1 MTEKKNIPFGKP
13 FIAGKELYYI
23 AQAVMGGHLSGDG
36 PFSARCEQWLEQH
49 LDAPKALLTPS
60 GTDALELAALLL
72 DIGPGDEVIMPSF
85 TFVSTATAFVL
96 RGAVPVF
103 VDIREDTLNLDER
116 LVEAAITPRTRA
128 IVAVHYGG
136 CGCEME
142 TLRDIADRHG
152 LALIEDAAHAL
163 GASYRGRPLG
173 SFGDLACF
181 SFHETKNVISGEGG
195 ALVVNRSEL
204 VERAAVIRQK
214 GTNRNQFLAGQ
225 TDKYTWVDIG
235 SSFVASEIVAAF
247 LWGQLERV
255 EEITARRMVLW
266 QQYYRSLEAFADAGN
281 LSLPSPPPHC
291 QLNGHIFYALARSGE
306 ERDWML
312 RYLNDRGVNAVFHYV
327 PLHSSPA
334 GLKYGRAAGSMEVT
348 NSVGARLLRFPLY
361 FEMTEDELGAVLA
374 ETAGALRLGTAFPG

>member
-1 MTEKKNIPFGKP
+1 MMDKKNIPFGKP

-23 AQAVMGGHLSGDG
+23 AQAVMDGHLSGDG
-36 PFSARCEQWLEQH
+36 PFSARCERWLEQH
-49 LDAPKALLTPS
+49 TGASKALLTPS
-60 GTDALELAALLL
+60 CTDALELAALLL

-103 VDIREDTLNLDER
+103 VDIREDTLNLDEG

-142 TLRDIADRHG
+142 ALRDIADRHG
-152 LALIEDAAHAL
+152 LALVEDAAHAL
-163 GASYRGRPLG
+163 GASYRGKPLG

-195 ALVVNRSEL
+195 ALVVNRPEL
-204 VERAAVIRQK
+204 VERAEVIRQK
-214 GTNRNQFLAGQ
+214 GTNRHQFLAGQ
-225 TDKYTWVDIG
+225 TDKYTWVDVG

-247 LWGQLERV
+247 LWGQLERA
-255 EEITARRMVLW
+255 EEITGKRMDLW
-266 QQYYRSLEAFADAGN
+266 RQYHSALAPLEKQGAF
-281 LSLPSPPPHC
+281 SLPQPPAHC
-291 QLNGHIFYALARSGE
+291 HVNGHIFYLLARSE
-306 ERDWML
+306 DERNALL
-312 RYLNDRGVNAVFHYV
+312 RTLNQKGVNAVFHYV

-334 GLKYGRAAGSMEVT
+334 GQRFARCHGELAVTDSVAG
-348 NSVGARLLRFPLY
+348 RLLRLPLY
-361 FEMTEDELGAVLA
+361 YGMEVEGMGSVLGAVSA
-374 ETAGALRLGTAFPG
+374 HYG

>member
-1 MTEKKNIPFGKP
+1 MTDKKNIPFGKP

-23 AQAVMGGHLSGDG
+23 AQAVMEGHLSGDG
-36 PFSARCEQWLEQH
+36 PFSARCENWLERH
-49 LDAPKALLTPS
+49 VGMPKALLTPS

-136 CGCEME
+136 CGCEMDA
-142 TLRDIADRHG
+142 LRAIADRHG
-152 LALIEDAAHAL
+152 LALVEDAAHAL
-163 GASYRGRPLG
+163 GASYRDKPLG

-195 ALVVNRSEL
+195 ALVVNRPEL

-214 GTNRNQFLAGQ
+214 GTNRQQFLAGQ

-255 EEITARRMVLW
+255 EEITAKRMNIW
-266 QQYYRSLEAFADAGN
+266 RQYHSALAPLAKRGEV
-281 LSLPSPPPHC
+281 SLPEPPAHC
-291 QLNGHIFYALARSGE
+291 HVNGHIFYLLVRDESARNSL
-306 ERDWML
+306 L
-312 RYLNDRGVNAVFHYV
+312 RQLNGQGVNAVFHYV

-334 GLKYGRAAGSMEVT
+334 GLRYGRSHGNLAVT
-348 NSVGARLLRFPLY
+348 ESVAQRLLRLPL
-361 FEMTEDELGAVLA
+361 FFDMESDDVERVVAAVSA
-374 ETAGALRLGTAFPG
+374 CHA

>member
-1 MTEKKNIPFGKP
+1 MTDKKKIPFGKP

-49 LDAPKALLTPS
+49 TGAPKALLTPS

-116 LVEAAITPRTRA
+116 LVEAAITARTRA

-142 TLRDIADRHG
+142 RLRAIADRNG

-163 GASYRGRPLG
+163 CASYRGMPLG

-195 ALVVNRSEL
+195 ALLVNRPDL
-204 VERAAVIRQK
+204 VERATIIRQK

-225 TDKYTWVDIG
+225 TDKYTWVDLG

-247 LWGQLERV
+247 LWGQLERA
-255 EEITARRMVLW
+255 EEITGRRMELW
-266 QQYYRSLEAFADAGN
+266 QKYHQALTPLLVSRRI
-281 LSLPSPPPHC
+281 SLPTPPMHC
-291 QLNGHIFYALARSGE
+291 GLNGHIYYVLVADKE
-306 ERDWML
+306 TRDSL
-312 RYLNDRGVNAVFHYV
+312 LKYLNAKGVNAVFHYV

-334 GLKYGRAAGSMEVT
+334 GQLYGRAMGGLGVT
-348 NSVGARLLRFPLY
+348 DSVAERLVRLPLY
-361 FEMTEDELGAVLA
+361 YEMTDVDVERISREIAACPAIG
-374 ETAGALRLGTAFPG
+374 

>member
-1 MTEKKNIPFGKP
+1 MTDKKNIPFGKP

-23 AQAVMGGHLSGDG
+23 AQAVMEGHLSGDG
-36 PFSARCEQWLEQH
+36 PFSARCENWLERH
-49 LDAPKALLTPS
+49 IGAPKALLTPS

-116 LVEAAITPRTRA
+116 LVEAAVTPRTRA

-136 CGCEME
+136 CGCEMDA
-142 TLRDIADRHG
+142 LRAIADRHG
-152 LALIEDAAHAL
+152 LALVEDAAHAL
-163 GASYRGRPLG
+163 GASYRDKPLG
-173 SFGDLACF
+173 GFGDLACF

-195 ALVVNRSEL
+195 ALVVNRPEL

-214 GTNRNQFLAGQ
+214 GTNRQQFLAGQ

-255 EEITARRMVLW
+255 EEITAKRMNIW
-266 QQYYRSLEAFADAGN
+266 RQYHSALAPLAKRGEV
-281 LSLPSPPPHC
+281 SLPEPPAHC
-291 QLNGHIFYALARSGE
+291 HVNGHIFYLLVRDENARNSL
-306 ERDWML
+306 L
-312 RYLNDRGVNAVFHYV
+312 RQLNGQGVNAVFHYV

-334 GLKYGRAAGSMEVT
+334 GLRYGRSHGNLAVT
-348 NSVGARLLRFPLY
+348 ESVAQRLLRLPL
-361 FEMTEDELGAVLA
+361 FFDMESDDVERVVAAVSA
-374 ETAGALRLGTAFPG
+374 CHA

>member
-1 MTEKKNIPFGKP
+1 MAAKKKIPFGKP

-23 AQAVMGGHLSGDG
+23 AQAVMEGHLSGDG
-36 PFSARCEQWLEQH
+36 PFSARCEQWMERYLG
-49 LDAPKALLTPS
+49 APKAFLTPS
-60 GTDALELAALLL
+60 CTDALELAALLL

-103 VDIREDTLNLDER
+103 VDIRADTLNLDEC
-116 LVEAAITPRTRA
+116 LVEAAVTPRTRA

-136 CGCEME
+136 CGCEMDA
-142 TLRDIADRHG
+142 LRDIADRHG

-163 GASYRGRPLG
+163 GASYRGKPLG

-195 ALVVNRSEL
+195 ALVVNRPEL

-225 TDKYTWVDIG
+225 TDKYTWVDVG

-247 LWGQLERV
+247 LWGQLERA
-255 EEITARRMVLW
+255 EEITGRRKELW
-266 QQYYRSLEAFADAGN
+266 RQYHSALAPLEEQGAFA
-281 LSLPSPPPHC
+281 LPSPPAHC
-291 QLNGHIFYALARSGE
+291 TVNGHVFYLLAPSEG
-306 ERDWML
+306 ERDAL
-312 RYLNDRGVNAVFHYV
+312 LHGLNQQGANAVFHYV

-334 GLKYGRAAGSMEVT
+334 GRRFARSHGELTVTDSLAG
-348 NSVGARLLRFPLY
+348 RLLRLPLY
-361 FEMTEDELGAVLA
+361 FEMGEADMTTVIGAISSHYSR
-374 ETAGALRLGTAFPG
+374 GGGPIM